1 MKRTG
6 FLFLTLSLILAACGT
21 VAAPVFQADLENTQV
36 AQAATSVAETANA
49 PTATAT
55 FTITPSPTVT
65 QPPTA
70 TPTETATV
78 PPTDTP
84 EPSPTEAPTE
94 APAAS
99 SGSSNVSEVTG
110 DPAAGQVLF
119 NTFVP
124 EASFAC
130 ATCHL
135 ADSENTLIC
144 PGLQNVG
151 TRAETRVP
159 GMTAVEYLHQSIV
172 DPSAYV
178 VEGFPDNLMP
188 HVFGQVF
195 TEEQINDLIA
205 YLMTL

>member
-36 AQAATSVAETANA
+36 AEAATSVAETANA

-55 FTITPSPTVT
+55 FTITPSPTAT
-65 QPPTA
+65 EPPTA
-70 TPTETATV
+70 TPTATETV
-78 PPTDTP
+78 PPTETP
-84 EPSPTEAPTE
+84 LPTKTEVPTK
-94 APAAS
+94 APAS
-99 SGSSNVSEVTG
+99 DNIGEVTG
-110 DPAAGQVLF
+110 DPTVGEEIF
-119 NTFVP
+119 HTFQ
-124 EASFAC
+124 AQANFAC

-135 ADSENTLIC
+135 TDSENTLIG
-144 PGLQNVG
+144 PGLKNVG
-151 TRAETRVP
+151 IRAQTRIP
-159 GMTAVEYLHQSIV
+159 GMTAVEYIHQSIV

-188 HVFGQVF
+188 HVFGDIF
-195 TEEQINDLIA
+195 TEEQIQDLIA